1 MLANKII
8 RQAIFDGHLL
18 AFSTPE
24 EIGYFHKTKN
34 LRKAIRCFRS
44 CDDVEVHIYSRM
56 FCHKNPK
63 YKKIDWFYGSA
74 FADYGKYNDETIID
88 YSCNGYVDKLI
99 TLHEKY
105 NK

>member
-8 RQAIFDGHLL
+8 RQAISDGHLL
-18 AFSTPE
+18 AFSTPTE
-24 EIGYFHKTKN
+24 WGYFDKTKD
-34 LRKAIRCFRS
+34 LQKAIDCFKA
-44 CDDVEVHIYSRM
+44 CDDVEVHIYARM
-56 FCHKNPK
+56 FCHKEPR

-74 FADYGKYNDETIID
+74 FADYGKYYDETIID
-88 YSCNGYVDKLI
+88 HPCNGYVDKLI

>member
-8 RQAIFDGHLL
+8 TQAIFDGHLL

-24 EIGYFHKTKN
+24 EVGYFDKTKN
-34 LRKAIRCFRS
+34 LQKAIDCFRA